1 MRRYQAAV
9 VALDAQLESELAA
22 EMEAGMRLVCA
33 TGIEDKLQDGV
44 PATIRTLLAAGIR
57 VWVITG
63 DKQQTAITIGAG
75 ECPVFA
81 VAARLRVLTRVRHP
95 FCLRT
100 ACGLLHNPDA
110 VLLFNAD
117 SRLGAERRLAE
128 LQSLAASHA
137 SDSSDGARGP
147 ELVIDGATL
156 TCVAA
161 LGTMLST
168 CHCAS

>member
-81 VAARLRVLTRVRHP
+81 VAARLRVLTRVRCP
-95 FCLRT
+95 LCLSQVRHLQLP
-100 ACGLLHNPDA
+100 AEPRA
-110 VLLFNAD
+110 AAD
-117 SRLGAERRLAE
+117 
-128 LQSLAASHA
+128 
-137 SDSSDGARGP
+137 
-147 ELVIDGATL
+147 
-156 TCVAA
+156 
-161 LGTMLST
+161 
-168 CHCAS
+168 